1 MPLDRPSHQ
10 PFPVTKGRYD
20 MRPGMRE
27 FGRAAFGMPAEFGHF
42 RLDHTTPR
50 YVQAKLNSRSSY
62 PDSALRLADS
72 FDAERLTQVVWR
84 TLRTLG
90 EEEPTWLEW
99 SEDQIFLR
107 LLGVQVDRTDE
118 L

>member
-50 YVQAKLNSRSSY
+50 YAAPRHAMHPGENSR
-62 PDSALRLADS
+62 
-72 FDAERLTQVVWR
+72 
-84 TLRTLG
+84 
-90 EEEPTWLEW
+90 
-99 SEDQIFLR
+99 
-107 LLGVQVDRTDE
+107 
-118 L
+118 

>member
-42 RLDHTTPR
+42 RLDQTTPR
-50 YVQAKLNSRSSY
+50 YVQAKLNSRASY
-62 PDSALRLADS
+62 PESALRLADLA
-72 FDAERLTQVVWR
+72 DGDRLMQVVWS

-90 EEEPTWLEW
+90 EEEPAWLEW
-99 SEDQIFLR
+99 SGWCWPGAGDARF
-107 LLGVQVDRTDE
+107 
-118 L
+118 